1 MVETA
6 RSTDFAQFLEDFA
19 EAIELAAAGE
29 LEDAE
34 EAIADARQAAVNEAR
49 ADFTSTMAATYRY
62 DVAARVLSRR
72 YKETGRR

>member
-34 EAIADARQAAVNEAR
+34 ETIAEARREAVDEAR

-62 DVAARVLSRR
+62 DVASRVLARR
-72 YKETGRR
+72 YRETGGG